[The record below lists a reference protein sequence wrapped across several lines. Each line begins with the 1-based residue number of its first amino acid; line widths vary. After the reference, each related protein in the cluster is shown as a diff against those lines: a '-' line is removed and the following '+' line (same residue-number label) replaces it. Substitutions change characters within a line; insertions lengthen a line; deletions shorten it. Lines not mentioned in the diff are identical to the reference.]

1 MAMATHPSHR
11 TFLRRDEAAAL
22 ALALLAHVGLITWL
36 ALKPPTPAPIPLP
49 ERMTVT
55 FSDQFADRSTSPE
68 PEAEAAPAIAPV
80 IAVNPVPEPGPQ
92 PRPEPAP
99 QAQPPRPVARV
110 IPQPVPKPV
119 QQPLKPQEQSR
130 ARPQPPKAATKPAG
144 GGGSRIGNDFLKGIP
159 GGQTR
164 GARST
169 SPPAQEVGPSV
180 KAALAGAIARQLKP
194 NWSAPQGVDADQ
206 LVTVLTW
213 DLEPDGSL
221 SGTPRVV
228 GQSGI
233 TDSNRTQALRHAEQ
247 AIRAVRL
254 AAPFDLPEDLYA
266 AWKHVASFRFD
277 RKLSQ

>member
-1 MAMATHPSHR
+1 MAMATHPAHG
-11 TFLRRDEAAAL
+11 TILRRDEAAAL
-22 ALALLAHVGLITWL
+22 ALALVAHAGLIVWL
-36 ALKPPTPAPIPLP
+36 ALKPPTPAPVPLP

-68 PEAEAAPAIAPV
+68 PNAEAAPAIAPV
-80 IAVNPVPEPGPQ
+80 ISANPVPEPGRE

-99 QAQPPRPVARV
+99 QAPPPRPVARA
-110 IPQPVPKPV
+110 IPDAAPQPAR
-119 QQPLKPQEQSR
+119 QPLRPQEQTR
-130 ARPQPPKAATKPAG
+130 ARPQPPKEAAKPAG
-144 GGGSRIGNDFLKGIP
+144 GSGSRIGDDFLKGVP

-164 GARST
+164 GARSNN
-169 SPPAQEVGPSV
+169 PPAQDIGPSV

-194 NWSAPQGVDADQ
+194 HWSAPQGADADQ

-213 DLEPDGSL
+213 DLNQDGSL
-221 SGTPRVV
+221 TGTPRVV

-233 TDSNRTQALRHAEQ
+233 TDANRTQALRHAEQ